1 MMGKLDR
8 EVVHEVID
16 MLRNS
21 AVEEAILTLE
31 RHFLPKWGS
40 VQECKAAAAVNG
52 EKMGGMAAH
61 FAKALVMQGAV

>member
-1 MMGKLDR
+1 MDKLDR

-21 AVEEAILTLE
+21 AVEEAVLTLE

-40 VQECKAAAAVNG
+40 VQECKAAVTVNG
-52 EKMGGMAAH
+52 EKMGGISDQL
-61 FAKALVMQGAV
+61 AKALVMQGAV

>member
-1 MMGKLDR
+1 MDKLDR

-21 AVEEAILTLE
+21 AVEEAIFTLE

-40 VQECKAAAAVNG
+40 VQECRAAVAVNG
-52 EKMGGMAAH
+52 EKMGGISDQL
-61 FAKALVMQGAV
+61 AKALVMQGAV